1 MVEVRPF
8 CGWRYD
14 ANRVRLSEVVAPPYD
29 VIDTS
34 EQDALYAK
42 SPYNIIRLILG
53 KEEQDDTAEY
63 QNKYKRA
70 ASFLDSWTK
79 QGILIHDDEPSF
91 YLYRQTFLHPDTK
104 SEVSRVGIFAALKL
118 EDYSAR
124 AILPHE
130 RTHAAP
136 KVDRM
141 NLIRSVKGN
150 LSPIFGLYEDKEKT
164 LDSLFN
170 STMKRKADVSFEDEK
185 DMQHEIWLLKDQ
197 NTIDQ
202 ISSFFKTQSVMIAD
216 GHHRYETALAY
227 RNGLRGSGAPSNG
240 LQAVD
245 FVMMVLVNIYEEGLL
260 VFPTHRLLKLPALPQ
275 WKDKIDRQLAPYFGI
290 NGFHAATSG
299 DWQRYLERDPK
310 ECVVIGLQWGKT
322 KARLLL
328 LRKDEEIRKIVPN
341 GLREVMP
348 AGKPDAWYHLDVN
361 IVSHLIIQKVL
372 GIRLEKFEEIV
383 SYTRYLDEAV
393 KRVQSGEAT
402 IGIILRAPD
411 VATVKQVCY
420 SGEVM
425 PQKSTYFYPKLPSG
439 LLLHLHE
446 RR

>member
-14 ANRVRLSEVVAPPYD
+14 PSRVRLSEVVAPPYD
-29 VIDTS
+29 VINSS

-53 KEEQDDTAEY
+53 KDEQGDTAEN

-70 ASFLDSWTK
+70 ASFLDSWAN
-79 QGILIHDDEPSF
+79 QGILVHDDEPAF
-91 YLYRQTFLHPDTK
+91 YLYRQTFFHPDTK
-104 SEVSRVGIFAALKL
+104 SEIRRIGIFAALKL
-118 EDYSAR
+118 EEYSAR
-124 AILPHE
+124 AVLPHE

-136 KVDRM
+136 KADRM

-150 LSPIFGLYEDKEKT
+150 LSPVFGLYEDKEQA
-164 LDSLFN
+164 LDSLFK
-170 STMKRKADVSFEDEK
+170 SAMKKKPDVNFKDDK
-185 DMQHEIWLLKDQ
+185 DMAHEIWILKD
-197 NTIDQ
+197 NDSISQ
-202 ISSFFKTQSVMIAD
+202 ISEFFKTQSVMIAD

-227 RNGLRGSGAPSNG
+227 RDWLRENGANGSGAPASDYV
-240 LQAVD
+240 LMA
-245 FVMMVLVNIYEEGLL
+245 LVNIYDEGLL
-260 VFPTHRLLKLPALPQ
+260 VFPTHRLLKLSALPSF
-275 WKDKIDRQLAPYFGI
+275 DKCVKYLKPYFSVF
-290 NGFHAATSG
+290 GFSVADSS
-299 DWQRYLERDPK
+299 DWETHLSHEPK
-310 ECVVIGLQWGKT
+310 DSVVIGLQWGGSKAVSLRLQDEKDYLWIKPDGLKT
-322 KARLLL
+322 
-328 LRKDEEIRKIVPN
+328 
-341 GLREVMP
+341 VMP
-348 AGKPDAWYHLDVN
+348 QGKPDAWYKLDVN
-361 IVSHLIIQKVL
+361 IVSHLIIQKIL
-372 GIRLEKFEEIV
+372 GIPPEKFEEIV

-402 IGIILRAPD
+402 IAIILRAPN

>member
-14 ANRVRLSEVVAPPYD
+14 PSRVRLSEVVAPPYD
-29 VIDTS
+29 VINSS

-53 KEEQDDTAEY
+53 KDEQGDTVES
-63 QNKYKRA
+63 QNKYTRA
-70 ASFLDSWTK
+70 ASFLDSWAN
-79 QGILIHDDEPSF
+79 QGILVHDDEPAF

-104 SEVSRVGIFAALKL
+104 TSVSRVGIFAALKL
-118 EDYSAR
+118 EEYSAR
-124 AILPHE
+124 AVLPHE

-136 KVDRM
+136 KADRM

-150 LSPIFGLYEDKEKT
+150 LSPVFGLYEDKERK
-164 LDSLFN
+164 LDLLFK
-170 STMKRKADVSFEDEK
+170 STMKKKTDVNFEDDK
-185 DMQHEIWLLKDQ
+185 DMAHEIWILKDSDSI
-197 NTIDQ
+197 TQ
-202 ISSFFKTQSVMIAD
+202 ISDFFKTQSVMIAD

-227 RNGLRGSGAPSNG
+227 RNWLRQNGAN
-240 LQAVD
+240 VD
-245 FVMMVLVNIYEEGLL
+245 SAPASDYVMMALVNIYDEGLL
-260 VFPTHRLLKLPALPQ
+260 VFPTHRLLKLAALPSIEGR
-275 WKDKIDRQLAPYFGI
+275 IDRELAPFFSV
-290 NGFHAATSG
+290 NGFQATTAKE
-299 DWQRYLERDPK
+299 WEPYLSRDPIDR
-310 ECVVIGLQWGKT
+310 VVIGLQWGKT
-322 KARLLL
+322 KGRLLV
-328 LRKDEEIRKIVPN
+328 LRNEEEIKKIVPN
-341 GLREVMP
+341 GLKAVMP
-348 AGKPDAWYHLDVN
+348 QGKPDAWYKLDVN
-361 IVSHLIIQKVL
+361 IVSHLIIQKIL
-372 GIRLEKFEEIV
+372 GIPPEKFEEIV

-393 KRVQSGEAT
+393 KRVQSGEAAV
-402 IGIILRAPD
+402 GIILRAPD